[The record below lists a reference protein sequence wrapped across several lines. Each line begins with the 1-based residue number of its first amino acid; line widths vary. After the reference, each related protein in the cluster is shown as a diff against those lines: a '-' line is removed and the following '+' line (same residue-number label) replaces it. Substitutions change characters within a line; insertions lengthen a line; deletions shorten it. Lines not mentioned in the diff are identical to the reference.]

1 MASRWIAKGE
11 VSSSPEVEGL
21 MRYVRGCARLLALA
35 FACAFCVAAH
45 LLTRA
50 LRMESHWPQRCL
62 GWTAR
67 ICGAVVELR
76 GRPLAHDVLFVS
88 NHTSW
93 LDIPIIAGA
102 TGTAFVANSGVRNWP
117 LIGWLAGLNNTVYVD
132 RTDRKG
138 VQAQIDIIRQALA
151 RHQPIAIFPEGTT
164 SNGLD
169 LLPFKPSLLEVLAST
184 PRTIRVQPLR
194 IDYGAARDLAWI
206 DDEPAPQNAW
216 RVLTRPGRFF
226 VRLECLD
233 PFSPAEIGDRKAV
246 AAEARR
252 RILAASAR
260 SPSGV

>member
-1 MASRWIAKGE
+1 MASRSIARTDFRALVGDG
-11 VSSSPEVEGL
+11 VNL
-21 MRYVRGCARLLALA
+21 LRGCARLTALALV
-35 FACAFCVAAH
+35 CAFCVAAH
-45 LLTRA
+45 LATRA
-50 LRMESHWPQRCL
+50 LRLRSHWPRRCL
-62 GWTAR
+62 AVAAR

-76 GRPLAHDVLFVS
+76 GRPLRDDVLFVS
-88 NHTSW
+88 NHVSW

-102 TGTAFVANSGVRNWP
+102 TGTAFVANSGVRDWP

-138 VQAQIDIIRQALA
+138 VQAQIDIIRHALA

-164 SNGLD
+164 SNGLE

-184 PRTIRVQPLR
+184 PRAIRVQPLR
-194 IDYGAARDLAWI
+194 IDYGVARDLAWVG
-206 DDEPAPQNAW
+206 DEPAPRNAW
-216 RVLTRPGRFF
+216 RVLTRPGRFI

-233 PFSPAEIGDRKAV
+233 PFAPAEIGDRKAV

-260 SPSGV
+260 GASGV

>member
-1 MASRWIAKGE
+1 
-11 VSSSPEVEGL
+11 
-21 MRYVRGCARLLALA
+21 MRHVRGCARLLALA
-35 FACAFCVAAH
+35 LACAFCVAAH

-50 LRMESHWPQRCL
+50 LRMQSHWPQRCL

-102 TGTAFVANSGVRNWP
+102 TGTAFVANSGVRDWP

-184 PRTIRVQPLR
+184 PRAIRVQPLR

-206 DDEPAPQNAW
+206 DDEPAPRNAW
-216 RVLTRPGRFF
+216 RVLTRPGRFV